1 MIPCVETETVAAN
14 EVRIPEPAQG
24 RAIRVDRHERPKAVI
39 LHPSDFE
46 LFQRLLAFLGEPEP
60 SELRLTDL
68 ELEVHRMGETGRDEP
83 ELDHESLTH
92 ALGEE

>member
-1 MIPCVETETVAAN
+1 METETVAAN
-14 EVRIPEPAQG
+14 AVRIPEPRPG

-68 ELEVHRMGETGRDEP
+68 ELEVHRRGEAGLDDL
-83 ELDHESLTH
+83 ELDHESLAF
-92 ALGEE
+92 ALGDE